1 MHENSK
7 RNAMLTKQ
15 RKKRGKG
22 NKLQQGG
29 VQNNRKKETG
39 PKREMDRTGSVG
51 MGRFTGRPRRHVY
64 KGCEAKKPS
73 FSLFFLSRSFL
84 QREKLSSLSLF
95 PSSSPT
101 GRTAV
106 GGGQARRPA
115 IIDGAAAAKNSFFF
129 KKILRFLL
137 RFLTLFSFLT
147 PKFPNINPNSLDL
160 KKEKKEKESYL

>member
-29 VQNNRKKETG
+29 VQNNRKKKETG

-73 FSLFFLSRSFL
+73 FSLFFLSLSFL
-84 QREKLSSLSLF
+84 
-95 PSSSPT
+95 
-101 GRTAV
+101 
-106 GGGQARRPA
+106 
-115 IIDGAAAAKNSFFF
+115 
-129 KKILRFLL
+129 
-137 RFLTLFSFLT
+137 
-147 PKFPNINPNSLDL
+147 
-160 KKEKKEKESYL
+160 